1 MPESLPGRVLPPSSV
16 EDRIEKLT
24 GELTLA
30 ATHAIQTRG
39 VFHLALPADVPH
51 ALDLWYTALV
61 IDPRWRGV
69 PWQKTHLWQS
79 AGHKPG
85 DNTSWQ
91 MLTEA
96 LLAHLPLEPDQL
108 HSLPNDS
115 SDPLDGFAADMERV
129 FGDQNPCMDMAIT
142 TEATLAMPVVSIDSW
157 QLAAAR
163 NVLIWLEAEPS
174 SDLLKAAGYFDG
186 ELFWV
191 RSDQI
196 QDDTPRSIDLV

>member
-1 MPESLPGRVLPPSSV
+1 MSPSLPGRVFPASSA

-30 ATHAIQTRG
+30 ATHAIQARG
-39 VFHLALPADVPH
+39 VFHLALPADVPQ
-51 ALDLWYTALV
+51 ALDAWYTALI

-79 AGHKPG
+79 AEARGG
-85 DNTSWQ
+85 DSTSWRTL
-91 MLTEA
+91 MEA
-96 LLAHLPLEPDQL
+96 LLAHLPLEPEQL
-108 HSLPNDS
+108 HPVSIVSD
-115 SDPLDGFAADMERV
+115 DPLDAFAADMERV
-129 FGDQNPCMDMAIT
+129 FSDQIACMDMAIT
-142 TEATLAMPVVSIDSW
+142 TEATLEMPVVSIDSW

-163 NVLIWLEAEPS
+163 NVLIWLDGEPS
-174 SDLLKAAGYFDG
+174 PGLLEAASYFDG

-196 QDDTPRSIDLV
+196 RDETPQSIDLV